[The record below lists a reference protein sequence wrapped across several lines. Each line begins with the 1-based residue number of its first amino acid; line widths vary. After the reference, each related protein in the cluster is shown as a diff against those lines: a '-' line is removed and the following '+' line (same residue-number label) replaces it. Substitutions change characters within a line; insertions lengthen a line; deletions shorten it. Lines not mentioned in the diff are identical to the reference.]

1 MVTINTEES
10 ILELTDIGVTL
21 RTLQGYAVVG
31 YQTTARRVWRLRY
44 KDTIVGAVRIRT
56 TGLPVPARALTKQGC

>member
-31 YQTTARRVWRLRY
+31 
-44 KDTIVGAVRIRT
+44 AVRIRT